1 MKLFVKGVLAV
12 FLTVV
17 FWCVTLDGSCV
28 DVSPFQSH
36 FSEPAVDWIPL
47 HQALLETFLEDDDYS
62 LMVLTSSLSEYS
74 TVSPVLILCLPEATS
89 FGLTLLLK
97 TTVHQ

>member
-1 MKLFVKGVLAV
+1 M
-12 FLTVV
+12 
-17 FWCVTLDGSCV
+17 TLDDSCV
-28 DVSPFQSH
+28 DVSHFQSH
-36 FSEPAVDWIPL
+36 FYEPAVDWLPL
-47 HQALLETFLEDDDYS
+47 YHALLETFLEDDDYS

-97 TTVHQ
+97 TTMHQ